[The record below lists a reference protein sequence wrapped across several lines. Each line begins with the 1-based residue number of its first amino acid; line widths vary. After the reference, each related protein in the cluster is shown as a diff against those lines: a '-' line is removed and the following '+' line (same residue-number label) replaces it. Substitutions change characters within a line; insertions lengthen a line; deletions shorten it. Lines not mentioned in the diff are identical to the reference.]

1 MGDLMDKIEKLRT
14 SALERKIPIIKD
26 DGIQYL
32 VRFIKDNSIKSILEI
47 GSAVGYSSICM
58 AYANPDVFITT
69 IELDE
74 ERFNE
79 ACANINEM
87 QLQTQI
93 ECFHMDATD
102 YIPAKQC
109 DMLFIDAAKTKNKL
123 FFDKFSNY
131 IKQGGYIVID
141 NIYFYGLVDK
151 VDTIRNKRTR
161 KLVEK
166 IKEFKEYV
174 LEHQD
179 YESTYLQFGDGL
191 IIAKKK

>member
-1 MGDLMDKIEKLRT
+1 MGDLMDRIERLRT

-26 DGIQYL
+26 DGVQYL
-32 VRFIKDNSIKSILEI
+32 VSFIEENNVNSILEI

-58 AYANPDVFITT
+58 AYNNPNVYITT
-69 IELDE
+69 IELDK

-87 QLQTQI
+87 RLETQI
-93 ECFHMDATD
+93 ECFHMDASD
-102 YIPAKQC
+102 YIPTKQY

-131 IKQGGYIVID
+131 VKEGGYIVID

-151 VDTIRNKRTR
+151 VDTIKKKRTR

-179 YESTYLQFGDGL
+179 YESTYLQCGDGL